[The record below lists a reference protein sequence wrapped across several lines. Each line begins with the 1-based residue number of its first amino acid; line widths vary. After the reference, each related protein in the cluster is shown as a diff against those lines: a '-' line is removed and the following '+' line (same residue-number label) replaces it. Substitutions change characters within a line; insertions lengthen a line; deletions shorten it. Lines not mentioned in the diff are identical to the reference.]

1 MPSIWKGEP
10 VTETYNVINFRDN
23 AHATTRQ
30 NFESSAIKWP
40 ATIRDGKKSD
50 YFVCQITGK
59 INIPE
64 AGEWTFACGS
74 DDGFRCIMTD
84 EDGKE
89 YSFEYYDHRSYGT
102 TLKKFNF
109 TKAGTYRFYLIY
121 FEYVT
126 ESALDVSCAKGS
138 YNSFNPTAFK
148 LIGTPESRITLVGSE
163 NN

>member
-1 MPSIWKGEP
+1 MQ
-10 VTETYNVINFRDN
+10 R
-23 AHATTRQ
+23 AQ
-30 NFESSAIKWP
+30 NFQSSAVRWP
-40 ATIRDGKKSD
+40 ATIRDGKKAN

-64 AGEWTFACGS
+64 AGNWTFACGS

-89 YSFEYYDHRSYGT
+89 YSFEFYKDRSYGT
-102 TLKKFNF
+102 TLKTFNF

-126 ESALDVSCAKGS
+126 ESALDVSCAKGT
-138 YNSFNPTAFK
+138 YNSFNPSAFK
-148 LIGTPESRITLVGSE
+148 LIGTPESGVTLVGG